1 MHYARISSFKYLP
14 VHVIEIKQFIVFE
27 KTHSSANAA
36 ICNFL
41 IFCNNTNLQ
50 DFQLKK
56 SNPEHTV
63 IDTVDL
69 KASSRPTLKIVIF
82 SHYLVIF
89 RPMAKLADDMS
100 DDDT

>member
-14 VHVIEIKQFIVFE
+14 VHVIKIKQFIVFE

-36 ICNFL
+36 ICNLL

-56 SNPEHTV
+56 PNPEHTV
-63 IDTVDL
+63 IGTVDL
-69 KASSRPTLKIVIF
+69 KASPALKIF

-89 RPMAKLADDMS
+89 RPMAKLADD
-100 DDDT
+100 TLCV